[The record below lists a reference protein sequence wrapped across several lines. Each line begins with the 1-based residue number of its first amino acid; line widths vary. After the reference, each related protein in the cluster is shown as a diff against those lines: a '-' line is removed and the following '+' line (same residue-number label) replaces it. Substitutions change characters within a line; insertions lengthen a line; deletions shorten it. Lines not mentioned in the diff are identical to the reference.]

1 LPANCVTHSNEILC
15 KINYSGEDFGLSLS
29 RQEAREVPSELLF
42 SEDDDL
48 EEFDFSP
55 LLSCER
61 DD

>member
-42 SEDDDL
+42 S
-48 EEFDFSP
+48 
-55 LLSCER
+55 
-61 DD
+61 

>member
-1 LPANCVTHSNEILC
+1 LPATCVPHSNEILC

-29 RQEAREVPSELLF
+29 RQEGREDPSELLF
-42 SEDDDL
+42 SEDDL